1 MWIMAHRADDE
12 TLVTLQIPEEPK
24 IKGEVVLVIKLLS
37 SITFRLFLLGGNK
50 DGGNK
55 DGGRQAAGCRS
66 GLSLFF

>member
-50 DGGNK
+50 DGG
-55 DGGRQAAGCRS
+55 RRAAGCRS